1 MCQRECCRRV
11 CPVADPPRK
20 QKGRC
25 LALQLVNGDLVVDRY
40 AFGDLEMRM
49 VERNGGRG
57 RGMVRGGGGG
67 EEWWEGAE
75 GERNGGS
82 YDMHFGNL
90 VGEKRIREKGSRG
103 EGG

>member
-1 MCQRECCRRV
+1 
-11 CPVADPPRK
+11 
-20 QKGRC
+20 
-25 LALQLVNGDLVVDRY
+25 
-40 AFGDLEMRM
+40 M
-49 VERNGGRG
+49 VG
-57 RGMVRGGGGG
+57 GGGGG